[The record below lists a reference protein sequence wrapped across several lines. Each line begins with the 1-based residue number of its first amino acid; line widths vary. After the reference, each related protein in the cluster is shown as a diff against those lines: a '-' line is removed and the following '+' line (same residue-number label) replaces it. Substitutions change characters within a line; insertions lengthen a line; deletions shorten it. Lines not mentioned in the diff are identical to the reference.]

1 MAKRVPLI
9 LQTEASECGLA
20 CLAMIAKYHGY
31 DTDLAFLRR
40 RYQASLRGMTMAQI
54 VRIGE
59 SLQLAHRPL
68 RVEMAGLT
76 SLQTPAILHW
86 DFNHFVVLVKV
97 GTTKITINDP
107 ARGRRDISH
116 AEFSRH
122 FTGIAVEFTPTQ
134 DFKPAT
140 ERTPMR
146 LSHIW
151 RHATGL
157 KRMLAQ
163 VLALSLALE
172 FFAVL
177 TPLLLQLVVDQVV
190 VSADRDLLTVIAVG
204 FILLATVYGA
214 ITWVRGW
221 AVTHFSTRLN
231 VQLVTNLFT
240 HLLRLPLNF
249 FERRHIGDLVS
260 RFGSVDFIQR
270 TLTTGFLEA
279 LIDGVMVLVTFGMM
293 ILYAPKLALVAVVA
307 AALYCLLRLALYRP
321 LRNAT
326 DEQLVHSAKQQTHF
340 IETMR
345 GMQAVKLFNAQGSRT
360 AVWQNALVDNFNAQ
374 VRVQQLSVGWRAGN
388 TFLFGVEN
396 VIVIWLGALLV
407 LDNAGFSLGMLYAFL
422 AYKLQFITRIGNLI
436 DKFIEFKMLGL
447 HLERIADI
455 ALAEPEPRA
464 DGAVSLDAGQPFAHT
479 ALEVRGLGYQ
489 HGPTEPFVFRDIS
502 FSVAPGQILA
512 ITGPSGV
519 GKTTLTK
526 VLLGLLPPTEGE
538 ICAAGMQIKQIG
550 TEAWRE
556 RVGAVMQDDQLFMG
570 TIADNI
576 CMFETSFDQAW
587 IENCAQ
593 RAGLHDDIL
602 RMPMGYNTFVSNMGS
617 NLSGGQRQ
625 RLFLARALHRK
636 PQFLFLDEAT
646 NQLDSERE
654 KQIMETVRALGLTT
668 VIVAHREGTIR
679 AANAIFELNRTLPP
693 KPVLPS
699 AQAAA

>member
-9 LQTEASECGLA
+9 LQSEASECGLA
-20 CLAMIAKYHGY
+20 CLAMVAKYYGY
-31 DTDLAFLRR
+31 VTDLAHLRR

-59 SLQLAHRPL
+59 ALNLAHRPL
-68 RVEMAGLT
+68 RVGMSALGN
-76 SLQTPAILHW
+76 LQTPAILHW
-86 DFNHFVVLVKV
+86 DFNHFVVLVSV
-97 GTTKITINDP
+97 SSSKITINDP
-107 ARGRRDISH
+107 ARGRRDLTP

-122 FTGIAVEFTPTQ
+122 FTGIAVEFTPTS
-134 DFKPAT
+134 DFKP
-140 ERTPMR
+140 EVQRTSMK
-146 LSHIW
+146 LGTLW
-151 RHATGL
+151 KNVTGL
-157 KRMLAQ
+157 KRTLAQ
-163 VLALSLALE
+163 VFVLSLAIE

-190 VSADRDLLTVIAVG
+190 VSADRSLLTVIAVG
-204 FILLATVYGA
+204 FLLLAVVYGA
-214 ITWVRGW
+214 TTGLRGW
-221 AVTHFSTRLN
+221 AVTHLSTRLN
-231 VQLVTNLFT
+231 VQLVTNLFA
-240 HLLRLPLNF
+240 HLLKLPLNF

-260 RFGSVDFIQR
+260 RFGSLDFIQR

-279 LIDGVMVLVTFGMM
+279 MIDGVMVIVTFGMM
-293 ILYAPKLALVAVVA
+293 LLYAPKLALVALIA

-326 DEQLVHSAKQQTHF
+326 DEQLVHASKQQTHF

-374 VRVQQLSVGWRAGN
+374 VRIQNLTVGTRTGN
-388 TFLFGVEN
+388 TILFGVEN

-455 ALAEPEPRA
+455 ALAAPEEKSTDTNA
-464 DGAVSLDAGQPFAHT
+464 MDGARALPNSLF
-479 ALEVRGLGYQ
+479 EVKNLSYQ
-489 HGPTEPFVFRDIS
+489 HGPTEPFIFKDVS
-502 FSVAPGQILA
+502 FTVAAGQSIA
-512 ITGPSGV
+512 IVGPSGV

-526 VLLGLLPPTEGE
+526 VLLGLLPATSGE
-538 ICAAGMQIKQIG
+538 VCAAGINITQMG

-570 TIADNI
+570 TLADNI
-576 CMFETSFDQAW
+576 CMFETSFDQTI
-587 IENCAQ
+587 IEDCAT
-593 RAGLHDDIL
+593 RAGLHDDIVKL
-602 RMPMGYNTFVSNMGS
+602 PMGYNTLVSNMGN

-625 RLFLARALHRK
+625 RLFLARALYRK

-646 NQLDSERE
+646 NQLDSDRER
-654 KQIMETVRALGLTT
+654 QIMDTVRSLGLTT
-668 VIVAHREGTIR
+668 IIVAHREGTIR
-679 AANAIFELNRTLPP
+679 AANDIYELNRTSPS
-693 KPVLPS
+693 KPVLAS
-699 AQAAA
+699 SSEAA